1 MIETGTMEQRI
12 HKTSS
17 VKAYGK
23 KLFTFI
29 RGRVRTTED
38 AEDILQE
45 VWYQLYNT
53 TEAIEQIGAWLYRVA
68 HNKII
73 DRYRKKLPESLEKYT
88 SENDENEFGFKE
100 ILLADA
106 SDPETEYIKSLFWE
120 QLHEGLNELPQ
131 EQREVFILN
140 ELEGTSFAQIAEV
153 TGENIKTLISRK
165 GYAVKYLRKKLQTL
179 YDEFINY

>member
-1 MIETGTMEQRI
+1 MEQRT

-17 VKAYGK
+17 VKAYSK
-23 KLFTFI
+23 KLFAFI
-29 RGRVRTTED
+29 RGRVHTNED

-68 HNKII
+68 RNKII
-73 DRYRKKLPESLEKYT
+73 DRYRKKNPDSLEKYIN
-88 SENDENEFGFKE
+88 ENDDNEFGFKE
-100 ILLADA
+100 ILLANED
-106 SDPETEYIKSLFWE
+106 DPETEYIKSLFWD
-120 QLHEGLNELPQ
+120 QLYEGLNELPP

-140 ELEGTSFAQIAEV
+140 ELDGVKFVEISRI

-165 GYAVKYLRKKLQTL
+165 GYAVKHLRNKLQTL
-179 YDEFINY
+179 YDDFLSY